1 MPFGVCHQSACATRQ
16 SAASCSAAVAGIR
29 VSGYRAG
36 HRRSR
41 SGVPG
46 RSIGGAE
53 PVGPVFHPNNG
64 EAHRCRRPV
73 DLERVSVRN
82 TMGIGQTVGYP
93 WPAGGHPYARPQPR
107 RKRCPNTRSTG
118 RCPNSRLEVFVSLP
132 NTGARRDVADD
143 QQATG
148 PYSEGSIVRNAQL
161 TPTSAHES
169 AARNSNN
176 LATGILGIDW
186 RAYAR

>member
-1 MPFGVCHQSACATRQ
+1 MRFGVCHQSACATHQ

-64 EAHRCRRPV
+64 DVSHKEHSRVFRSGLPSPRAWGTVLDGAWCQLADWTLSALRAVPRIGRFAFHRHKASNCA
-73 DLERVSVRN
+73 
-82 TMGIGQTVGYP
+82 GIASSQF
-93 WPAGGHPYARPQPR
+93 
-107 RKRCPNTRSTG
+107 C
-118 RCPNSRLEVFVSLP
+118 
-132 NTGARRDVADD
+132 
-143 QQATG
+143 
-148 PYSEGSIVRNAQL
+148 
-161 TPTSAHES
+161 
-169 AARNSNN
+169 
-176 LATGILGIDW
+176 
-186 RAYAR
+186 